1 MTVTDSGL
9 EADAG
14 LALDFDFGYDDALPL
29 VPVRTIGVG
38 TGVGRP
44 TFETD
49 GLAVTAAGTAIQLP
63 VADVSTDHD
72 QIEFGGTVSASLAE
86 SDTARPLRESG
97 DVERISTAFGAFRRV
112 RRDGGDIETVV
123 PPAALDPPFR
133 PRDSVVLDFSL
144 DPVSPTRYSW
154 SATVGLEE
162 PRPRNPIDVGE
173 QGDPIDFA
181 TESVSVSGGATT
193 SITLSAEAP
202 ADDGDYLAT
211 VSSPGDSDQTLVTV
225 VPPGVTTL
233 SWPGASIVVGEQ
245 QIGRIQRGQDGAR
258 ETVTIP
264 LRLDAAQV
272 AKLFAVGSRVEGAA
286 LRTADGAQNCAR
298 DTVPNE
304 ELTASVSSPSGVGLD
319 GEWLLR
325 GWSVAVATVA
335 GERPFN
341 AEIELLDATT

>member
-1 MTVTDSGL
+1 MTVTDSAL
-9 EADAG
+9 EADVG
-14 LALDFDFGYDDALPL
+14 LALDFDFSYDDALAVAPA
-29 VPVRTIGVG
+29 RTVGVG
-38 TGVGRP
+38 TGVGRS

-49 GLAVTAAGTAIQLP
+49 GLAVTAAGTAVQLP

-86 SDTARPLRESG
+86 SDTLRPLRESG
-97 DVERISTAFGAFRRV
+97 DVERVTTAFGAFRRV

-123 PPAALDPPFR
+123 PPASVAPPFQ

-144 DPVSPTRYSW
+144 NPTSPTRYEW

-202 ADDGDYLAT
+202 AEDGDYLAT
-211 VSSPGDSDQTLVTV
+211 VSPPSDSDQTLVTV
-225 VPPGVTTL
+225 APPGVTTL
-233 SWPGASIVVGEQ
+233 SWPGASIGVGEQ
-245 QIGRIQRGQDGAR
+245 QVGRIQRGQDGAR
-258 ETVTIP
+258 ETVSVP
-264 LRLDAAQV
+264 LRLDAAQT

-286 LRTADGAQNCAR
+286 LRTADGAANYAR

-319 GEWLLR
+319 GEWVLR
-325 GWSVAVATVA
+325 GWSVEVETVA
-335 GERPFN
+335 NERPYR
-341 AEIELLDATT
+341 ATIELLDAS

>member
-14 LALDFDFGYDDALPL
+14 LALDFDYSYDDGLAVAPA
-29 VPVRTIGVG
+29 RTVGVG
-38 TGVGRP
+38 TGVGRSA
-44 TFETD
+44 FETD
-49 GLAVTAAGTAIQLP
+49 GLAVTAAGTAIQLS

-72 QIEFGGTVSASLAE
+72 QIDFGGTVSASAAE
-86 SDTARPLRESG
+86 SDAFRPLRESG
-97 DVERISTAFGAFRRV
+97 DVERVSTAFGAFRRV

-162 PRPRNPIDVGE
+162 PRPREPIDVGE
-173 QGDPIDFA
+173 QGEPIDFA
-181 TESVSVSGGATT
+181 TESVSIAGGETT
-193 SITLSAEAP
+193 SITLSAEA
-202 ADDGDYLAT
+202 AEDGDYLAT
-211 VSSPGDSDQTLVTV
+211 VTSPSDSDQTLVTAT
-225 VPPGVTTL
+225 PPGATTL
-233 SWPGASIVVGEQ
+233 SWPGASIVLAKPQV
-245 QIGRIQRGQDGAR
+245 GRIERGQDGGR

-264 LRLDAAQV
+264 LKLNAAQT

-286 LRTADGAQNCAR
+286 VRTADGAQNYAR

-304 ELTASVSSPSGVGLD
+304 ELTASVSSPATSLLD

-325 GWSVAVATVA
+325 GWSVGVETVA
-335 GERPFN
+335 ERRPFN
-341 AEIELLDATT
+341 AEIELIDAA